1 MTDIVAAAVEKLRA
15 KLDGRAFD
23 GCAHFV
29 IRGEGALTIGKD
41 GVAAGELGA
50 ADVVLTADT
59 ETFVRILGGKLG
71 PMQAYMSGKLSI
83 DGDISAA
90 MRLGKSLA

>member
-1 MTDIVAAAVEKLRA
+1 MTDVVAAAVEKLQA
-15 KLDGRAFD
+15 KLEGRGFD
-23 GCAHFV
+23 GCARFV
-29 IRGEGALTIGKD
+29 IRGEGALTVGKD
-41 GVAAGELGA
+41 GASVGETGD

-90 MRLGKSLA
+90 MRLGKALA